1 MEDIITFTGVVMIV
15 FGILQIILFF
25 KIWGMTNNVSK
36 IKGKLEENLNDD
48 AILLK
53 AQLFALDGDKQQSFN
68 LYKES
73 FHKSIIEL
81 FNKTISEFGDKDNLD
96 YKERNEYYKSE
107 YKKVVKYYIKRVEK
121 LGIKLDTEKFD
132 SYEKYI
138 HLYVNQYK
146 NKIKANYGST
156 WNYRSCISIGWN
168 HPVGYSYC
176 FDCEVPPACS

>member
-25 KIWGMTNNVSK
+25 KS
-36 IKGKLEENLNDD
+36 KLEENLNDD

-53 AQLFALDGDKQQSFN
+53 AQLFALDDDKQQSFN

-121 LGIKLDTEKFD
+121 LSMKLDTEKLD
-132 SYEKYI
+132 SYEK
-138 HLYVNQYK
+138 V
-146 NKIKANYGST
+146 
-156 WNYRSCISIGWN
+156 
-168 HPVGYSYC
+168 YSLI
-176 FDCEVPPACS
+176 CES

>member
-1 MEDIITFTGVVMIV
+1 
-15 FGILQIILFF
+15 
-25 KIWGMTNNVSK
+25 MTNNVSK

-53 AQLFALDGDKQQSFN
+53 AQLFALDDDKQQSFN

-107 YKKVVKYYIKRVEK
+107 VVKYYIKRVEK
-121 LGIKLDTEKFD
+121 LSMKLDTEKLD
-132 SYEKYI
+132 SYEK
-138 HLYVNQYK
+138 V
-146 NKIKANYGST
+146 
-156 WNYRSCISIGWN
+156 
-168 HPVGYSYC
+168 YSLI
-176 FDCEVPPACS
+176 CES

>member
-1 MEDIITFTGVVMIV
+1 MEDLMTFTGIVMIA

-25 KIWGMTNNVSK
+25 KIWAMTNNVRE
-36 IKGKLEENLNDD
+36 IKGKLEENISDD
-48 AILLK
+48 TISLK

-107 YKKVVKYYIKRVEK
+107 YKKVIKYYIKRVEK
-121 LGIKLDTEKFD
+121 LDMKLDTEKFD
-132 SYEKYI
+132 SYEK
-138 HLYVNQYK
+138 V
-146 NKIKANYGST
+146 
-156 WNYRSCISIGWN
+156 
-168 HPVGYSYC
+168 YS
-176 FDCEVPPACS
+176 FICESN

>member
-81 FNKTISEFGDKDNLD
+81 FNKTISEFGDKDNIE
-96 YKERNEYYKSE
+96 YKERNEYYKSV

-132 SYEKYI
+132 SYEKI
-138 HLYVNQYK
+138 HSL
-146 NKIKANYGST
+146 I
-156 WNYRSCISIGWN
+156 CESI
-168 HPVGYSYC
+168 
-176 FDCEVPPACS
+176 

>member
-53 AQLFALDGDKQQSFN
+53 AQLFALDDDKQQSFN

-81 FNKTISEFGDKDNLD
+81 FNKTISEFG
-96 YKERNEYYKSE
+96 
-107 YKKVVKYYIKRVEK
+107 
-121 LGIKLDTEKFD
+121 G
-132 SYEKYI
+132 
-138 HLYVNQYK
+138 
-146 NKIKANYGST
+146 
-156 WNYRSCISIGWN
+156 
-168 HPVGYSYC
+168 
-176 FDCEVPPACS
+176 

>member
-81 FNKTISEFGDKDNLD
+81 FN
-96 YKERNEYYKSE
+96 
-107 YKKVVKYYIKRVEK
+107 
-121 LGIKLDTEKFD
+121 
-132 SYEKYI
+132 
-138 HLYVNQYK
+138 
-146 NKIKANYGST
+146 
-156 WNYRSCISIGWN
+156 IGFSG
-168 HPVGYSYC
+168 V
-176 FDCEVPPACS
+176 

>member
-53 AQLFALDGDKQQSFN
+53 AQLFALDDDKQQSFN

-81 FNKTISEFGDKDNLD
+81 FNKTISEFGDKDNLAIVFITIEQP
-96 YKERNEYYKSE
+96 KLIRN
-107 YKKVVKYYIKRVEK
+107 IRV
-121 LGIKLDTEKFD
+121 
-132 SYEKYI
+132 
-138 HLYVNQYK
+138 
-146 NKIKANYGST
+146 
-156 WNYRSCISIGWN
+156 
-168 HPVGYSYC
+168 
-176 FDCEVPPACS
+176 